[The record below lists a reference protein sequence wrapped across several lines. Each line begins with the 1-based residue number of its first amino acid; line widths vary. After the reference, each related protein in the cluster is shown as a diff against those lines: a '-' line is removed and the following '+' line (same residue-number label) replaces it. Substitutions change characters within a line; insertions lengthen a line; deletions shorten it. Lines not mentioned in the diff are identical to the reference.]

1 MTRTIEQN
9 ARLHKLLGLL
19 GITAD
24 QKETLVLS
32 YTYGRTA
39 SSADMSG
46 HECDELLRFLQ
57 QQYDA
62 RLSYHDSRSRAMRRR
77 FFSLVR
83 EKGWTVDN
91 KINYDRVNAWLTQ
104 YGYLHKPLNKYT
116 YAELPKLLSQFERV

>member
-1 MTRTIEQN
+1 MTRTVQQN
-9 ARLHKLLGLL
+9 ARLHKLIGMLR
-19 GITAD
+19 ITAE

-32 YTYGRTA
+32 YSDGRSS
-39 SSADMSG
+39 SSADLTV

-62 RLSYHDSRSRAMRRR
+62 INPYHDSRSQAMRRR

-83 EKGWTVDN
+83 EKGWMIDN
-91 KINYDRVNAWLTQ
+91 KINYERVNAWLTK

-116 YAELPKLLSQFERV
+116 YSELPKLLSQFERV